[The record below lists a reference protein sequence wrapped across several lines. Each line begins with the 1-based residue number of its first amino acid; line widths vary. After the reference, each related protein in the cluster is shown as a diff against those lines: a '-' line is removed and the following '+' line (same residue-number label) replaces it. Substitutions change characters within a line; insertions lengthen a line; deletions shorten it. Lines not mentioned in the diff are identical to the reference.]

1 MGQQSTS
8 LLPIYLLAL
17 SQGDYSVLA
26 PDEAGQLI
34 DSGYGRRVL
43 SLYTFDVPV
52 YVFEAWPHHLTWP
65 DALKLALD
73 YLKQQG
79 RAINP
84 PWLN

>member
-1 MGQQSTS
+1 MGHPSGS
-8 LLPIYLLAL
+8 LLPVYLLAL
-17 SQGDYSVLA
+17 SQGDYSTLT

-52 YVFEAWPHHLTWP
+52 YVFEAWPHHLSNME
-65 DALKLALD
+65 ALKLALD

-79 RAINP
+79 RAIHT